1 MQKLEQTDNYI
12 LEIKIVDKNGIEK
25 VALSRK
31 IPVLIALH
39 GIFDP
44 FKDTTKMILDSID
57 FFFRHQDEDNK
68 QDIKNFDLDEVFKNC
83 SKCSHNPK
91 IPDGEY
97 VRPRDRQKFIEC
109 VKTEHS
115 IGGIYKPD
123 FLLKQLDIDS
133 CFCHC
138 HSEKPEEIEKGI
150 KCRCVKKCGHC
161 L

>member
-97 VRPRDRQKFIEC
+97 VRPLYRSSVPIIFAWVC
-109 VKTEHS
+109 T
-115 IGGIYKPD
+115 PLC
-123 FLLKQLDIDS
+123 FLLHQS
-133 CFCHC
+133 GA
-138 HSEKPEEIEKGI
+138 S
-150 KCRCVKKCGHC
+150 V
-161 L
+161 